1 MEEKKPIENVTPMKD
16 AWLTPEGEI
25 IEVGKFKHNEYAK
38 DLLIKEM
45 GFDNYLDF
53 MEENNFDLEY
63 RVLHKRG
70 WVRIKYTNY
79 KPYVTILG
87 DYVDLTKPMRNTLC
101 PAMNERQLRVAK
113 ELCEQEG
120 VDFYEAINL
129 THW

>member
-1 MEEKKPIENVTPMKD
+1 MKD
-16 AWLTPEGEI
+16 AWLKPDGEL
-25 IEVGKFKHNEYAK
+25 IEVGKYQHNEYAK

-70 WVRIKYTNY
+70 WIRIKFTNY

-87 DYVDLTKPMRNTLC
+87 DCVDLTKPMRNTIS
-101 PAMNERQLRVAK
+101 PAMNEKQMRVAI
-113 ELCEQEG
+113 EICEQEG
-120 VDFYEAINL
+120 VDFHKAINYKRF
-129 THW
+129 W